1 MATAGQDSVIRL
13 FDIRTFRELEVL
25 KGHEKEVNCIEWHPI
40 HHSLLV
46 SGDALGTINYFSL
59 LSPTPSTPIT
69 TLSAAHEDAV
79 FSLSFHPLGH
89 ILCSGSKD
97 FTARFWCR
105 ARPPG
110 GQEFDKWH
118 LTEEGAAQKELERI
132 TKREWGT
139 NALPANAAGGGGGGG
154 DKQQVALPGLSNLV
168 AAVNSV
174 KTGPTTTG
182 GGHPVF
188 QDWVRL
194 MSMLAPRRR
203 AYPPLRPWDLP
214 VLVPKDKDKAVSSHE
229 EGRRFLVR
237 TICFGIITA
246 RVVGLQIGI
255 GTGEETEGEWIEIE
269 IHEGE
274 DRIQEVIRCMAVG
287 QGDLL
292 PVLHQVKG
300 DTITPLLLP
309 TIPLTRRHPT
319 LLRPTTNPAIRPHPI
334 TLCPLDPVLLLKV
347 ILIIDL
353 LRDPLRIIIQVAKEI
368 TALPLPAGMASTAV
382 VVVVEE
388 EEGTVGMDGDRTKR
402 HRERER
408 MHHGYCTTNYLM
420 CKTCTQLICQPRAQ
434 RATVKPN

>member
-1 MATAGQDSVIRL
+1 MQDR
-13 FDIRTFRELEVL
+13 R
-25 KGHEKEVNCIEWHPI
+25 
-40 HHSLLV
+40 
-46 SGDALGTINYFSL
+46 GDKNSIN
-59 LSPTPSTPIT
+59 
-69 TLSAAHEDAV
+69 
-79 FSLSFHPLGH
+79 G
-89 ILCSGSKD
+89 ILPRK
-97 FTARFWCR
+97 
-105 ARPPG
+105 
-110 GQEFDKWH
+110 
-118 LTEEGAAQKELERI
+118 
-132 TKREWGT
+132 
-139 NALPANAAGGGGGGG
+139 ALPKKNWNASQSVNGGRTPLLRTL
-154 DKQQVALPGLSNLV
+154 QAV
-168 AAVNSV
+168 AAAAAAISSKSLYPVC
-174 KTGPTTTG
+174 PTSLPLSTASRPARRRQAE
-182 GGHPVF
+182 GHPVF
-188 QDWVRL
+188 QDWVRP
-194 MSMLAPRRR
+194 MSMLAPRHRG
-203 AYPPLRPWDLP
+203 YPPLRPWDLP
-214 VLVPKDKDKAVSSHE
+214 VLVPKDKHKAVSSHE

-408 MHHGYCTTNYLM
+408 EMHHGYCTTNYLM